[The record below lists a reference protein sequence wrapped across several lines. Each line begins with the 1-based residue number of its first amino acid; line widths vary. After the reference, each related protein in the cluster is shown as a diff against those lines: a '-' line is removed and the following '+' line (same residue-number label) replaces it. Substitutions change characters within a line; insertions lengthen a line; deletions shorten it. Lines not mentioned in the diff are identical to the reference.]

1 MDLKPCRVMEM
12 VYVPGSR
19 FLNSYPPCSSV
30 SALRGAPR
38 SGPPESFTEIP
49 ATPESALSCIVEMV
63 PWMEPAWAL
72 AFAGGASCANA
83 EEIANKRTR
92 AMPIRENRDQA
103 LRQMV
108 LLIRGMFP
116 AWKNRH
122 GTGLIFRLMQRLG
135 KPFFQFVW
143 GSCFLWRRT
152 FSSQSPTTRFR
163 FIAFPISSAARREAR
178 SSRRRNPGTY
188 NP

>member
-1 MDLKPCRVMEM
+1 
-12 VYVPGSR
+12 
-19 FLNSYPPCSSV
+19 
-30 SALRGAPR
+30 
-38 SGPPESFTEIP
+38 
-49 ATPESALSCIVEMV
+49 MV

-83 EEIANKRTR
+83 EEIANKRRR
-92 AMPIRENRDQA
+92 AMPVRENRDQA

-108 LLIRGMFP
+108 LLVRGMFP
-116 AWKNRH
+116 GWKNRD

-152 FSSQSPTTRFR
+152 FPSQSPTTRFR
-163 FIAFPISSAARREAR
+163 FNAFPISTAARRESR
-178 SSRRRNPGTY
+178 SSRRRNPLDLQSVVRAPNAGQRIV
-188 NP
+188 